1 MSIATSLPS
10 IDFSLIHP
18 LKMDNNKLHEMFV
31 LRDDLIH
38 PVISGNKWRKLKYVV
53 DRVRNEKLKGIISY
67 GGAFSNHIMAVACAS
82 KIFGFEGVINVRGDE
97 LSPFSNDVLRYCSQQ
112 GARLQFLSRSEYDIS
127 KNFYGLD
134 NTGEYLIIPEGGAC
148 YEGFLGALEIV
159 NNVSN
164 YDIIALAQG
173 TTTTSLG
180 VLLAAPP
187 CSEVWVFPV
196 LKNFNSIFEMEKLA
210 HKFGRSVNF
219 GDRKKQLKVFDQYH
233 FGGYAKNQS
242 EVRSR
247 LNKQYSGL
255 NLPLD
260 PIYNGKAFLG
270 MIEELGKIT
279 TRKKV
284 LFIHTGG
291 LWINA

>member
-1 MSIATSLPS
+1 
-10 IDFSLIHP
+10 
-18 LKMDNNKLHEMFV
+18 MDNNKLHEMFV

-38 PVISGNKWRKLKYVV
+38 PVISGNKWRKLKFVV

>member
-1 MSIATSLPS
+1 
-10 IDFSLIHP
+10 
-18 LKMDNNKLHEMFV
+18 
-31 LRDDLIH
+31 
-38 PVISGNKWRKLKYVV
+38 
-53 DRVRNEKLKGIISY
+53 
-67 GGAFSNHIMAVACAS
+67 
-82 KIFGFEGVINVRGDE
+82 
-97 LSPFSNDVLRYCSQQ
+97 
-112 GARLQFLSRSEYDIS
+112 
-127 KNFYGLD
+127 LD